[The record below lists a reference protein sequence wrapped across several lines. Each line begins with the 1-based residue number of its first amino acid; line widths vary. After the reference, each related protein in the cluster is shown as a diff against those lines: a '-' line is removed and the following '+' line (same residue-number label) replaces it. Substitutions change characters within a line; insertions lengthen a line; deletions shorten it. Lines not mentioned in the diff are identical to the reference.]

1 VRQVYLVPLVL
12 AVLYCAGS
20 FPALAD
26 DAAPPRPYKPIT
38 ITLPPREADPSL
50 DGFRKELAEIAQKK
64 DRAALAG
71 KVVSKGFF
79 WQREDS
85 DGAQTN
91 KSGIDNLA
99 AALGLDAADDS
110 GWQVLAGYVSYSS
123 APALPEMKG
132 VICSPA
138 MPSFDETEMEK
149 LAQTT
154 HTDAADWAYPTAD
167 GTEVRA
173 KPEASAPLVE
183 KLALVMIRIMPDE
196 NASGGWVKVIT
207 PSGKA
212 GYVGASAL
220 APAASDQLCYQK
232 EAGAWKIAGY
242 IGFGAGQ
249 E

>member
-1 VRQVYLVPLVL
+1 MRRVCLGSFVL
-12 AVLYCAGS
+12 AVLCCAGS
-20 FPALAD
+20 LVALAED
-26 DAAPPRPYKPIT
+26 PRAYKGVT

-50 DGFRKELAEIAQKK
+50 EVFRKELAEIAQKK

-71 KVVSKGFF
+71 KVVGKGFF
-79 WQREDS
+79 WQREDT
-85 DGAQTN
+85 DGADAN

-110 GWQVLAGYVSYSS
+110 GWQVLAGYASYNS
-123 APALPEMKG
+123 APAVPEIKG
-132 VICSPA
+132 VVCSPA

-167 GTEVRA
+167 GPEVRA
-173 KPEASAPLVE
+173 KPEASAPVVE

-196 NASGGWVKVIT
+196 NVAGGWVKVAT
-207 PSGKA
+207 PSGKL

-220 APAASDQLCYQK
+220 APAGSDQLCFHK
-232 EAGAWKIAGY
+232 EAGSWKIAGY